1 MADRR
6 AFTLPRRR
14 RPGPA
19 AVACAFALLA
29 AVGARGAAVVPADA
43 HDLASSDSTAS
54 AVSDSIWAVLE
65 PVLVIGSST
74 SRTADPGEVTLD
86 AVVVATRDARAAA
99 DLGPSLPATR
109 VNVNSRGESTF
120 MVRGASER
128 HVRVSLDGIPLNVPW
143 DERVDLSLVPVDA
156 IAGVTATRGVASVLD
171 GPNALAGTV
180 DLTPVRVPGTGRR
193 TKIGLQTGESRYHE
207 GRLLHLESRGAWSW
221 LGGLSRREQSGFL
234 VPEDYAPP
242 HNQNSGRQRLN
253 SDLAQTALIARAER
267 RLDGEGSLRLLFA
280 VSDGRKGV
288 PPETH
293 LGVDDAR
300 FWRFPVARR
309 GLFGVTLEKPLDA
322 DRRWELQTAVAADLG
337 RTEIRAY
344 DDSTYT
350 TPARAAGIDYE
361 SDDDRA
367 GHARVRVT
375 RRLGTASSVAV
386 QGVARYAHHQESLVL
401 DGPELAYAQWLGS
414 LVAEGRTGFGN
425 GWRLRGG
432 VGGELAATPET
443 GDKPARDA
451 TTAAVVQLGLERPL
465 GGGVTAHAGVSRR
478 SRFPALRELYSGA
491 LGRFVPNP
499 DLAPERQDE
508 VDLGAVARGG
518 GWEAGLTGFAAR
530 LDGPIEKVTL
540 PGRQFQR
547 RNVDDIR
554 TLGAE
559 AVLAWRPASPW
570 ELAAHATALSARQR
584 VDGDFTGSVE
594 DRPAY
599 LAWLS
604 GSWIGPWGLRFA
616 AEGSL
621 TGARDSADLTDEVD
635 GLRRLPAQASW
646 NARATWTWLDAPDP
660 LTRAELFV
668 RVNNLSD
675 NLVESQLGVPEPGR
689 MLAIGVNAW
698 FDAWGE

>member
-1 MADRR
+1 MADRPV
-6 AFTLPRRR
+6 LSLWLR
-14 RPGPA
+14 RPADPA
-19 AVACAFALLA
+19 AVALVLALLA
-29 AVGARGAAVVPADA
+29 GVAGVGAAVVPVDSHGSAVP
-43 HDLASSDSTAS
+43 DSTSLSGA
-54 AVSDSIWAVLE
+54 DSLWAVLE
-65 PVLVIGSST
+65 PVLVFGSST
-74 SRTADPGEVTLD
+74 SRTADPGRVTLD
-86 AVVVATRDARAAA
+86 VVTIGARDARAAA

-156 IAGVTATRGVASVLD
+156 IASVTATRGVASVLD

-180 DLTPVRVPGTGRR
+180 DLTPARVPGEGRR
-193 TKIGLQTGESRYHE
+193 TRLGLQTGESRYHE
-207 GRLLHLESRGAWSW
+207 GRLLHLQNRGAWTW
-221 LGGLSRREQSGFL
+221 LGSLSRREQSGFL
-234 VPEDYAPP
+234 VPDGYAPP
-242 HNQNSGRQRLN
+242 HNQTAGRQRLN
-253 SDLAQTALIARAER
+253 SDLAQTSLFARAER
-267 RLDGEGSLRLLFA
+267 RLGNAGSLRFLFA
-280 VSDGRKGV
+280 GTDGRKGV

-309 GLFGVTLEKPLDA
+309 GLLGVTLALPLDA
-322 DRRWELQTAVAADLG
+322 ARRWALQTAVAADLG

-344 DDSTYT
+344 DDSTYA
-350 TPARAAGIDYE
+350 TPVLASGIDYE

-375 RRLGTASSVAV
+375 RQLGEVSSVAV
-386 QGVARYAHHQESLVL
+386 QGVARYARHRESLAL

-414 LVAEGRTGFGN
+414 VVAEGRAGFGD

-432 VGGELAATPET
+432 AGGEFAATPET
-443 GDKPARDA
+443 GDKPARGA
-451 TTAAVVQLGLERPL
+451 TTAAVVHLGLERALPC
-465 GGGVTAHAGVSRR
+465 GFTVHAGVSRR
-478 SRFPALRELYSGA
+478 NRFPALRELYSGA

-499 DLAPERQDE
+499 DLAPERQDQL
-508 VDLGAVARGG
+508 DLGAVVRGG
-518 GWEAGLTGFAAR
+518 AWEAGLTGFAAR

-559 AVLAWRPASPW
+559 VVLAWRPASPW

-584 VDGDFTGSVE
+584 ADGDFTGSVE

-646 NARATWTWLDAPDP
+646 NVRTTWTWLDAPDP

-689 MLAIGVNAW
+689 MLAVGVNAW

>member
-1 MADRR
+1 MADRPV
-6 AFTLPRRR
+6 LSLWLR
-14 RPGPA
+14 RPAGPA
-19 AVACAFALLA
+19 AGALVLALLA
-29 AVGARGAAVVPADA
+29 SAVAAVAADA
-43 HDLASSDSTAS
+43 PEDSLDFAIPDSTFLSGA
-54 AVSDSIWAVLE
+54 DSLWGLTE
-65 PVLVIGSST
+65 PVLVIGSTT
-74 SRTADPGEVTLD
+74 SRTADPGRVTLD
-86 AVVVATRDARAAA
+86 AVTIGARDARAAA

-128 HVRVSLDGIPLNVPW
+128 HVRVLLDGIPLNVPW

-156 IAGVTATRGVASVLD
+156 IASVTATRGVAGVLD

-180 DLTPVRVPGTGRR
+180 DLTPARVPGDGRR
-193 TKIGLQTGESRYHE
+193 TRLGLQIGESRYHE
-207 GRLLHLESRGAWSW
+207 GRLLHLQSRGAWTW

-234 VPEDYAPP
+234 VPDGYAPP
-242 HNQNSGRQRLN
+242 HNQTAGRQRLN
-253 SDLAQTALIARAER
+253 SDLAQTSLFARAER
-267 RLDGEGSLRLLFA
+267 RLGDEGSLRFLFA
-280 VSDGRKGV
+280 GTDGRKGV

-309 GLFGVTLEKPLDA
+309 GLLGVALALPLDA
-322 DRRWELQTAVAADLG
+322 ARRWALQTAVAADLG

-344 DDSTYT
+344 DDSTYA
-350 TPARAAGIDYE
+350 TPVLASGIDYE

-375 RRLGTASSVAV
+375 RQLGEASSVAV
-386 QGVARYAHHQESLVL
+386 QGVARYARHRESLAL

-414 LVAEGRTGFGN
+414 LVTEGRTGFGN
-425 GWRLRGG
+425 GWCLRAGA
-432 VGGELAATPET
+432 GGEFAATPET
-443 GDKPARDA
+443 GDKPARNA
-451 TTAAVVQLGLERPL
+451 TTAAVVHLGLERAL
-465 GGGVTAHAGVSRR
+465 RGGFTLHASVSRR

-499 DLAPERQDE
+499 DLAPERQDQIE
-508 VDLGAVARGG
+508 LGAVARGG
-518 GWEAGLTGFAAR
+518 AWEAGLTGFAAR

-547 RNVDDIR
+547 RNVDDLR

-559 AVLAWRPASPW
+559 AVLAWRPASAW
-570 ELAAHATALSARQR
+570 ELAAHATALSARRR
-584 VDGDFTGSVE
+584 VDDVFNGSVA

-604 GSWIGPWGLRFA
+604 GSWSGPWGVRFA

-621 TGARDSADLTDEVD
+621 TGARDSADLTDEID
-635 GLRRLPAQASW
+635 GLRRLPAQTSW
-646 NARATWTWLDAPDP
+646 NVRAAWTWLDAPDP
-660 LTRAELFV
+660 LTRAEFFV

-689 MLAIGVNAW
+689 MLAVGVNAW